1 MDKTLSVIIVSW
13 NVCNDVMQCID
24 SIYKNP
30 PSLPYEIVLVDN
42 YSSDDTVLWV
52 RESYPEVIVVQNLQ
66 NLGFAAANNKGIQ
79 RADGQYVFFLNPD
92 TIILSGSF
100 DKLTA
105 FMETHPDV
113 GLCGPQILNPDM
125 TIQRSARRF
134 PNFGGMFY
142 RFTLF
147 KYLGLFRRYAGYWKM
162 DDFDHT
168 SQKEIEQLMG
178 AALIAKTSLVK
189 ELSGFDERFF
199 MYYEE
204 VDLCL
209 RIKQFGLKVMF
220 YPEAKII
227 HLGGQS
233 AKQIPA
239 KVKFMT
245 LRSLVLFMKKHN
257 PTFVGHLLIFLFK
270 IGVFAR
276 QLFEMVIYLIASL
289 FSVMQSE
296 RLRKCYL
303 RSRSCFVFL
312 IKYYVG
318 FLFT

>member
-1 MDKTLSVIIVSW
+1 MEKTLTVIIVSW
-13 NVCNDVMQCID
+13 NVCDDVMRCIG

-30 PSLPYEIVLVDN
+30 SSLPYEIILVDN
-42 YSSDDTVLWV
+42 HSADDTVCRV
-52 RESYPEVIVVQNLQ
+52 RGKYPDVVIIENEQ
-66 NLGFAAANNKGIQ
+66 NLGFAAANNVGIA
-79 RADGQYVFFLNPD
+79 RATGQYMLFLNPD
-92 TIILSGSF
+92 TIVLPDAF
-100 DKLTA
+100 DKLIA
-105 FMETHPDV
+105 FMEAHPDV

-125 TIQRSARRF
+125 TIQRSVRNF

-142 RFTLF
+142 RFTFF
-147 KYLGLFRRYAGYWKM
+147 KYLGLFRKDARYWKM
-162 DDFDHT
+162 DNFNHT
-168 SQKEIEQLMG
+168 SQKEVEQLMG

-189 ELSGFDERFF
+189 ELGGFDERFF

-209 RIKQFGLKVMF
+209 RIKQSGQQVIF
-220 YPEAKII
+220 YPESQII